1 MTVQAIRSGEP
12 SMLEDFITAQ
22 KAMPGLQKTGINPHF
37 GNKYVPLEQLIEKVL
52 PVLNEHGFALV
63 QLPTV
68 LDGHPALETRLVHYG
83 GETVSATMLLL
94 CAKDDPQ
101 GQGSAIT
108 YARRYSLMSLL
119 GLSADQDDDAEA
131 TRRPVRQ
138 SADQDDDAEATRRP
152 VRQSAP
158 AAQVA
163 VQRQRMDS
171 RIPERDDVPTPSCP
185 EHGPLKYVAGGTS
198 KATGRAYSAF
208 WSCTRD
214 CGAGN
219 KGRGYTVDADGWY
232 AQNQPSTPV
241 DYDANDL
248 PQE

>member
-1 MTVQAIRSGEP
+1 MTMQAIHGVEEQ
-12 SMLEDFITAQ
+12 SMLDDLIDAQ
-22 KAMPGLQKTGINPHF
+22 EAMPGLQKTGINPHF
-37 GNKYVPLEQLIEKVL
+37 GNKYVPLEELIEKVL
-52 PVLNEHGFALV
+52 PVLNKHGFALV

-68 LDGHPALETRLVHYG
+68 LDGHPALETRLVHRG
-83 GETVSATMLLL
+83 GESIHSTMLLL

-108 YARRYSLMSLL
+108 YARRYSLMALL

-138 SADQDDDAEATRRP
+138 SAPQI
-152 VRQSAP
+152 
-158 AAQVA
+158 A
-163 VQRQRMDS
+163 VQRQRANGNAVPP
-171 RIPERDDVPTPSCP
+171 PECP
-185 EHGPLKYVAGGTS
+185 DHGPLQYRAGGTS
-198 KATGRAYSAF
+198 REGRPYSAF
-208 WSCTRD
+208 WSCKRD
-214 CGAGN
+214 CTSGRN
-219 KGRGYTVDADGWY
+219 GRGYTVDADGWN

>member
-1 MTVQAIRSGEP
+1 MQAVRSSEP
-12 SMLEDFITAQ
+12 SMLDDFITAQ

-83 GETVSATMLLL
+83 GETISATMLLL

-131 TRRPVRQ
+131 TRK
-138 SADQDDDAEATRRP
+138 AP

-158 AAQVA
+158 AAQIA